1 MIVEVDPDSPVPA
14 YEQLR
19 VQVARLVRS
28 GTLRAG
34 ERLPPIRQL
43 AADLELAPGT
53 VQRAWRELEAEGL
66 VHGEGRRGTRVAP
79 SDRWRSP
86 ADDGD
91 ALRAA
96 ARTFTLAARQLG
108 ASPEQARAAVDDAL
122 SALGDA
128 SSVGEA

>member
-1 MIVEVDPDSPVPA
+1 MIVEVDPDSAVPA

-19 VQVARLVRS
+19 LQVARLVRS
-28 GTLRAG
+28 GTLGAG

-43 AADLELAPGT
+43 AADLELAPGP
-53 VQRAWRELEAEGL
+53 VQRAWRELEVEGL
-66 VHGEGRRGTRVAP
+66 VHGDGRRGTRVAP
-79 SDRWRSP
+79 SERWRPPS
-86 ADDGD
+86 DDED

-122 SALGDA
+122 ASLGDT
-128 SSVGEA
+128 SSVTEG